1 MYRMAWSHEL
11 TKAQKAILLI
21 YCPWGCENILAD
33 HRNGYLLPKRCC
45 NTNWLYQCSDVLCSG
60 RGETTCRSRGWEKG
74 GGERGIWI
82 TLALPKSV
90 QHYTKRWSYWV
101 VILILLKIKYFD
113 KSCIIIMWHVL
124 PKPMALQTGRILMS
138 MHTPVELISLLHQT
152 YLCEKTI
159 INC

>member
-60 RGETTCRSRGWEKG
+60 RGETTCRCPMDIKDK
-74 GGERGIWI
+74 IAYQPP
-82 TLALPKSV
+82 L
-90 QHYTKRWSYWV
+90 TKYNMYRADPSQV
-101 VILILLKIKYFD
+101 AD
-113 KSCIIIMWHVL
+113 HRN
-124 PKPMALQTGRILMS
+124 G
-138 MHTPVELISLLHQT
+138 
-152 YLCEKTI
+152 
-159 INC
+159 